1 MCLKTFFVSRSHA
14 FFLSFSAADSSCNP
28 WTAAGSMGAGCHL
41 CWSWWQQLVPY
52 QLCGF
57 KDTHFPGMMKHDETT
72 IVALV
77 SSFLVGLLYSTSA
90 PLASTLMSVIE
101 LYEDGS
107 TIQPPW
113 LGAILA
119 EICTYT
125 DWILHMLITY
135 HVYDKSKPEKRCRFQ
150 EFTTKFQNRILQFYI
165 LNLCFAMN
173 EVDRIWIFQTYS
185 HLDFYLHIVSTSGW
199 IQL

>member
-14 FFLSFSAADSSCNP
+14 FFLSALQIPRAIPEQPLGRWGLGATCAEVGDSNWFPTSFVV
-28 WTAAGSMGAGCHL
+28 S
-41 CWSWWQQLVPY
+41 
-52 QLCGF
+52 
-57 KDTHFPGMMKHDETT
+57 KTHFPGMMKHDETT

-125 DWILHMLITY
+125 DWILHMHITY